1 MRLEDLLLS
10 LFELPNL
17 GDPREFIRKMPD
29 APDTTRVN
37 QAITRLLELNALAKQ
52 KGQSQPKPTF
62 FGRFLQKMPLDPD
75 VGFLVMSGVRLQLV
89 QDSPR
94 SIYVLWCLWIPG
106 VFTGHYMTDR
116 NLKSKN
122 LTESQSCSIQF

>member
-1 MRLEDLLLS
+1 MCRLEDLLLS

-17 GDPREFIRKMPD
+17 GDPREFLQKMPD
-29 APDTTRVN
+29 APDKTRVN

-89 QDSPR
+89 QDN
-94 SIYVLWCLWIPG
+94 L
-106 VFTGHYMTDR
+106 FTDALHM
-116 NLKSKN
+116 S
-122 LTESQSCSIQF
+122 SCMYLLAKQI